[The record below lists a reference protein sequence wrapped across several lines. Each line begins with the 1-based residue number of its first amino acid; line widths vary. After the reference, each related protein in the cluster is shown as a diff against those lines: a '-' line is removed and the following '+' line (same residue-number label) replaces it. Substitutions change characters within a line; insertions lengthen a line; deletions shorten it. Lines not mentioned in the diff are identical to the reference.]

1 MAVSAVAEEVRERE
15 TFRYDSSL
23 INVVF
28 PEANDTVVFPSELT
42 PDPALTAFAQ
52 LGVLRL
58 DGCRALV
65 SLFDQKHQY
74 IVAEATPATPLSPGI
89 CAAQQPTGRD
99 GLGDRLLIW
108 GTSLPRASRICE
120 HVLLSSSR
128 ENPADQSSVG
138 QDNPGDLPVTIVG
151 DLAKHPAKY
160 CGGIVCPSWPEY
172 RFYAGVPL
180 RTPRGID
187 IGVFCVLDTEPRLDC
202 NRNTV
207 PIMQDLSR
215 TIMGYLE
222 TRRFRDGQRRADRMV
237 RGVGSFVQG
246 KSTTSGWEPA
256 PTGADARMAAEQ
268 ISSDSSRPELNGRE
282 NGDVDSE
289 PRQQTSTSVQGD
301 ESVHVNDGSMR
312 SVEHIF
318 SKAAQII
325 RESIEIDG
333 LFFLDAGIS
342 SFGGLASAGGIL
354 GMPGVG
360 RPSSATSMI
369 YAPGDTNSRPCC
381 KVLGFSTSSKSSI
394 DGDGQD
400 QDQIY
405 SRLPQ
410 HLLSELLKQF
420 PRGTVISL
428 GQDKAAKTTTS
439 DNVPNLET
447 RQSERPRA
455 PQTTR
460 RTRPQVTETHA
471 SNCFQSVG
479 EGRRCSIEAVLEELL
494 PEASNLA
501 FFPLWDTQK
510 RRWYAGGFAWTKKRS
525 RVLSIEGELSYLLAF
540 GTVIMADVFRTDAK
554 AVERSKMDVLS
565 SISHE
570 LRSPLHGIILGAE
583 LLHDTALDAFQGDLL
598 HSMETCSRTL
608 LDTVDHLLDWS
619 GVNNFLSPAP
629 VPPNNG
635 DVEERGWRRGEAASI
650 ESGMMRIVSRVK
662 VDLIVEEVVESVYAG
677 RIFQLRSLG
686 SNGGQQGQHSCAGA
700 DSAQHNAELAD
711 SSSSLAQKDSDI
723 ATVCI
728 DIQPNMPWAFYTQPG
743 ALRRVVMNLVGNSL
757 KFTSKGF
764 VKVSL
769 DQPRLDTGS
778 ADANQTCVRLTV
790 TDSGCGIGKSYLEND
805 VFTPFI
811 QEDSLKPGMGLG
823 LSFVERIVTALKGT
837 ISIDSI
843 VDKGTVISVVLP
855 LHAAVPDIA
864 STPRWPSPTDE
875 FDAQRNDLRG
885 LRVLLLGF
893 RDTPSVESEDGI
905 LGTNVVERE
914 AIANICRDWLQ
925 MQVVD
930 PSESND
936 LVPDL
941 LLCDETYLQLSAHN
955 PSQDIAS
962 SPPAVVICRNAI
974 SARRLTGNSA
984 FKRQPNKQ
992 LWEFSA
998 QPVGPRKLAKV
1009 LALTFKQWTSH
1020 QATLHPISSSS
1031 SSSTTTL
1038 QNPKDE
1044 EGPPQ
1049 LVGTS
1054 VRDVLP
1060 QRKRGDGTPDSPMST
1075 STIQE
1080 LALPERIRR
1089 STPLAPVTTAAAA
1102 AADQSYSSSSSTSNN
1117 NNNVCDGGT
1126 TEQPGTNFL
1135 LVDDNPINLKILRTY
1150 MKKLKL
1156 PYRTATNGQ
1165 QAVDIFGQDSGL
1177 YKCVFMDISMPV
1189 MDGFEATRHIR
1200 AIEMERG
1207 LHRCT
1212 IFALTGLAS
1221 ADAQQEAF
1229 TSGIDLF
1236 LTKPVKLAE
1245 LSQILAAQDL
1255 TDEMHGHR

>member
-1 MAVSAVAEEVRERE
+1 MVISAVNEAVRELE

-23 INVVF
+23 TNIVF
-28 PEANDTVVFPSELT
+28 SDGNDTAVFPSEVT

-58 DGCRALV
+58 NCCRALI
-65 SLFDQKHQY
+65 SLFDNKHQY
-74 IVAEATPATPLSPGI
+74 IVSEATPSTPLSGGI
-89 CAAQQPTGRD
+89 CAAQQPVGRD
-99 GLGDRLLIW
+99 GYGDRLLIW
-108 GTSLPRASRICE
+108 GTSLPRASSICE
-120 HVLLSSSR
+120 YVLLSSSSSSSNDIR
-128 ENPADQSSVG
+128 DADTEADTPLFSQENNNNNNNNNTS
-138 QDNPGDLPVTIVG
+138 PGDLPVTIVG
-151 DLAKHPAKY
+151 DLTDHPAKG
-160 CGGIVCPSWPEY
+160 CAHIVCPSWPDY

-187 IGVFCVLDTEPRLDC
+187 IGVFCVFDTEARGDC
-202 NRNTV
+202 DPNTV
-207 PIMQDLSR
+207 PIMRDLSR

-256 PTGADARMAAEQ
+256 PTRAETRMAEEQ
-268 ISSDSSRPELNGRE
+268 TTLDSSQAAEVLKPED
-282 NGDVDSE
+282 GDAIHDDSK
-289 PRQQTSTSVQGD
+289 PRLSSVHVD
-301 ESVHVNDGSMR
+301 ESVHVNDGSR
-312 SVEHIF
+312 QSVEHIF
-318 SKAAQII
+318 SKAAKII
-325 RESIEIDG
+325 RESIEADG
-333 LFFLDAGIS
+333 LLFLDAGIS
-342 SFGGLASAGGIL
+342 SFGGLATATGIL
-354 GMPGVG
+354 DVPGVD
-360 RPSSATSMI
+360 RYSSATSMI
-369 YAPGDTNSRPCC
+369 YAPGDTSNRPCC
-381 KVLGFSTSSKSSI
+381 KVLGFSTSSNSSI
-394 DGDGQD
+394 DGQRQNED
-400 QDQIY
+400 QSY
-405 SRLPQ
+405 NSLPQ
-410 HLLSELLKQF
+410 KLLRELLTQF
-420 PRGTVISL
+420 PRGSILSL
-428 GQDKAAKTTTS
+428 TQDKVRKETS
-439 DNVPNLET
+439 EVASNV
-447 RQSERPRA
+447 
-455 PQTTR
+455 TTR
-460 RTRPQVTETHA
+460 YLQRSHVPQKRFEHPQEA
-471 SNCFQSVG
+471 GHDRSRSVG
-479 EGRRCSIEAVLEELL
+479 EGGYSVEAALKELL
-494 PEASNLA
+494 PGASNVA

-510 RRWYAGGFAWTKKRS
+510 RRWYAGGFAWTKKSS

-583 LLHDTALDAFQGDLL
+583 LFHDTALDAFQGDLL

-619 GVNNFLSPAP
+619 GVNNFLSPAA
-629 VPPNNG
+629 VPENND
-635 DVEERGWRRGEAASI
+635 DVEERGLRRRGKAASI

-686 SNGGQQGQHSCAGA
+686 SNSSGHHGQSQNSSAGAGA
-700 DSAQHNAELAD
+700 DSVPHGQHAELVAD
-711 SSSSLAQKDSDI
+711 SSLTQKDSDI
-723 ATVCI
+723 ATVCV
-728 DIQPNMPWAFYTQPG
+728 DIQPNTPWAFYTQPG
-743 ALRRVVMNLVGNSL
+743 ALRRVVMNLVSNSL
-757 KFTSKGF
+757 KFTTKGF

-769 DQPRLDTGS
+769 DQPQLDAGGK
-778 ADANQTCVRLTV
+778 DPNQTYVRLTV

-855 LHAAVPDIA
+855 LPAVIPDIA
-864 STPRWPSPTDE
+864 SPVGAPMPTDE
-875 FDAQRNDLRG
+875 FEAQRNDLRG
-885 LRVLLLGF
+885 LRVLLVGF
-893 RDTPSVESEDGI
+893 RETPSVESDDGV
-905 LGTNVVERE
+905 LGTNVVERD
-914 AIANICRDWLQ
+914 AIASICRDWLQ

-941 LLCDETYLQLSAHN
+941 LLCDESYLQSSAHN
-955 PSQDIAS
+955 TSQHNAS

-974 SARRLTGNSA
+974 SARRLTGNNA

-1009 LALTFKQWTSH
+1009 LALTFKRWTTH
-1020 QATLHPISSSS
+1020 QATLHPLSSIVQ
-1031 SSSTTTL
+1031 T
-1038 QNPKDE
+1038 PEDE
-1044 EGPPQ
+1044 DGPPQ
-1049 LVGTS
+1049 LGGS
-1054 VRDVLP
+1054 ISDVCQLN
-1060 QRKRGDGTPDSPMST
+1060 RHGDGTPDSPLST

-1080 LALPERIRR
+1080 LSLPERIRR
-1089 STPLAPVTTAAAA
+1089 STPLVPVTC
-1102 AADQSYSSSSSTSNN
+1102 AADQSNI
-1117 NNNVCDGGT
+1117 CDST
-1126 TEQPGTNFL
+1126 TEPGTSFL
-1135 LVDDNPINLKILRTY
+1135 LVDDNPINLKILTTY

-1165 QAVDIFGQDSGL
+1165 QAVDVFGQDLGM

-1200 AIEMERG
+1200 AIEMESG

-1245 LSQILAAQDL
+1245 LSQILSAQDL
-1255 TDEMHGHR
+1255 T

>member
-1 MAVSAVAEEVRERE
+1 MAVSAAAEEVRERE
-15 TFRYDSSL
+15 TFRYDSPL
-23 INVVF
+23 INLVF
-28 PEANDTVVFPSELT
+28 PDANDSAVFPSELT

-58 DGCRALV
+58 DGCRALI
-65 SLFDQKHQY
+65 SLFDKKHQY
-74 IVAEATPATPLSPGI
+74 VVAEATPTTPLSPGI
-89 CAAQQPTGRD
+89 CAVHQPTGRD
-99 GLGDRLLIW
+99 GLAERLLLW
-108 GTSLPRASRICE
+108 GTSLPRVSGICE
-120 HVLLSSSR
+120 HVLLASDR
-128 ENPADQSSVG
+128 ENGADKSVFG
-138 QDNPGDLPVTIVG
+138 QDKPDHLPVTTVG
-151 DLAKHPAKY
+151 DLVNHPTKC
-160 CGGIVCPSWPEY
+160 CGRTVCPLWPDY

-187 IGVFCVLDTEPRLDC
+187 IGVFCVFDTEARLDC
-202 NRNTV
+202 NRSVV

-222 TRRFRDGQRRADRMV
+222 TRRLRDGQRRADRMV

-256 PTGADARMAAEQ
+256 PTDVFTRAAEERTSPRTPKAEICEQ
-268 ISSDSSRPELNGRE
+268 KNSEGKHDDSKPRSSSAHSDGSA
-282 NGDVDSE
+282 
-289 PRQQTSTSVQGD
+289 
-301 ESVHVNDGSMR
+301 HVNDGSMR

-318 SKAAQII
+318 SKAAKII
-325 RESIEIDG
+325 RESIEADG
-333 LFFLDAGIS
+333 LLFLDAGIS
-342 SFGGLASAGGIL
+342 SFGGLANTSGIS
-354 GMPGVG
+354 GVPSVE
-360 RPSSATSMI
+360 RRSSATSMF
-369 YAPGDTNSRPCC
+369 YAPGDLNMGPCC
-381 KVLGFSTSSKSSI
+381 KVLGFSTSSNSSI
-394 DGDGQD
+394 DGHHQD
-400 QDQIY
+400 QSYNQ
-405 SRLPQ
+405 LPQ
-410 HLLSELLKQF
+410 QVLSELLAQF
-420 PRGTVISL
+420 PRGTVVQQR
-428 GQDKAAKTTTS
+428 QDKATKTMS
-439 DNVPNLET
+439 DMSKLGH
-447 RQSERPRA
+447 
-455 PQTTR
+455 
-460 RTRPQVTETHA
+460 TRPEQRSVP
-471 SNCFQSVG
+471 QSSCNLTQGAQSICPKGIV
-479 EGRRCSIEAVLEELL
+479 GRRSSIEAVLKELL
-494 PEASNLA
+494 PGASNVA

-510 RRWYAGGFAWTKKRS
+510 RRWYAGGFAWTKKCS
-525 RVLSIEGELSYLLAF
+525 RVLSVEGELSYLVAF

-598 HSMETCSRTL
+598 HSVETCSHTL

-619 GVNNFLSPAP
+619 GVNNFLSPAS
-629 VPPNNG
+629 VPQNNG
-635 DVEERGWRRGEAASI
+635 HVEERGLRRGKAASI
-650 ESGMMRIVSRVK
+650 ESGMMNIVSRVK

-686 SNGGQQGQHSCAGA
+686 LNGGHQGNCSGAGA
-700 DSAQHNAELAD
+700 DSVQSAD
-711 SSSSLAQKDSDI
+711 LVDGSVATQKDSDI
-723 ATVCI
+723 ATICV
-728 DIQPNMPWAFYTQPG
+728 DIQPNTSWAFYTQPG
-743 ALRRVVMNLVGNSL
+743 ALRRVVMNLVSNSL
-757 KFTSKGF
+757 KFTTKGF

-769 DQPRLDTGS
+769 DQPRQDS
-778 ADANQTCVRLTV
+778 ACKDANHTFVRLTV

-811 QEDSLKPGMGLG
+811 QEDTLKPGMGLG

-837 ISIDSI
+837 ISIESI

-855 LHAAVPDIA
+855 LPAAMPDIA
-864 STPRWPSPTDE
+864 TPSSPLQIEE

-893 RDTPSVESEDGI
+893 RDTPSVDREDGV
-905 LGTNVVERE
+905 LGTNVVERD
-914 AIANICRDWLQ
+914 AMANICRDWLQ

-930 PSESND
+930 PSESGD

-941 LLCDETYLQLSAHN
+941 LLCDESYLQLSNAHN
-955 PSQDIAS
+955 PSQHNASS

-974 SARRLTGNSA
+974 SARRLTGNNA

-992 LWEFSA
+992 LWELSA

-1009 LALTFKQWTSH
+1009 LALTFKRWTSH
-1020 QATLHPISSSS
+1020 QAALHPIPSAVQ
-1031 SSSTTTL
+1031 T
-1038 QNPKDE
+1038 PEDE

-1049 LVGTS
+1049 FGNS
-1054 VRDVLP
+1054 INDVFQL
-1060 QRKRGDGTPDSPMST
+1060 KHGSDGTPDSPMST
-1075 STIQE
+1075 STMQE
-1080 LALPERIRR
+1080 LSLLPERIRR
-1089 STPLAPVTTAAAA
+1089 PTPLTPVTS
-1102 AADQSYSSSSSTSNN
+1102 ADQSPI
-1117 NNNVCDGGT
+1117 CHGI
-1126 TEQPGTNFL
+1126 TEPGTNFL
-1135 LVDDNPINLKILRTY
+1135 LVDDNPINLKILTTY

-1165 QAVDIFGQDSGL
+1165 QAVDVFGQDSGR

-1200 AIEMERG
+1200 AMEMERR
-1207 LHRCT
+1207 LHRCA

-1245 LSQILAAQDL
+1245 LSQILSARDL
-1255 TDEMHGHR
+1255 M

>member
-1 MAVSAVAEEVRERE
+1 M
-15 TFRYDSSL
+15 
-23 INVVF
+23 
-28 PEANDTVVFPSELT
+28 
-42 PDPALTAFAQ
+42 
-52 LGVLRL
+52 
-58 DGCRALV
+58 
-65 SLFDQKHQY
+65 
-74 IVAEATPATPLSPGI
+74 
-89 CAAQQPTGRD
+89 
-99 GLGDRLLIW
+99 
-108 GTSLPRASRICE
+108 
-120 HVLLSSSR
+120 
-128 ENPADQSSVG
+128 
-138 QDNPGDLPVTIVG
+138 
-151 DLAKHPAKY
+151 
-160 CGGIVCPSWPEY
+160 
-172 RFYAGVPL
+172 
-180 RTPRGID
+180 
-187 IGVFCVLDTEPRLDC
+187 
-202 NRNTV
+202 V

-256 PTGADARMAAEQ
+256 PTGAETKMAEAQTTLESTQAEAVKTEDRDV
-268 ISSDSSRPELNGRE
+268 IHDDSKPRLSSVHL
-282 NGDVDSE
+282 
-289 PRQQTSTSVQGD
+289 D
-301 ESVHVNDGSMR
+301 ERVHVNDGSR
-312 SVEHIF
+312 QSAEHIF
-318 SKAAQII
+318 SKAAKII
-325 RESIEIDG
+325 RESIEADG
-333 LFFLDAGIS
+333 LLFLDAGIS
-342 SFGGLASAGGIL
+342 SFGGLATASGIL
-354 GMPGVG
+354 GVSGVD
-360 RPSSATSMI
+360 RRSSGTSMI
-369 YAPGDTNSRPCC
+369 YAPGDTSNMPCC
-381 KVLGFSTSSKSSI
+381 KVLGFSTSSNSSI
-394 DGDGQD
+394 DDNGQTED
-400 QDQIY
+400 QSYNI
-405 SRLPQ
+405 LPQ
-410 HLLSELLKQF
+410 KLLRELLTQF
-420 PRGTVISL
+420 PRGTVLSL
-428 GQDKAAKTTTS
+428 RQDKIRKTTDEDCS
-439 DNVPNLET
+439 DVTTEYET
-447 RQSERPRA
+447 QSHE
-455 PQTTR
+455 PQNR
-460 RTRPQVTETHA
+460 FRHPQEA
-471 SNCFQSVG
+471 RSDLSQGVG
-479 EGRRCSIEAVLEELL
+479 EGGYSIESALKELL
-494 PEASNLA
+494 PGASNVA

-510 RRWYAGGFAWTKKRS
+510 RRWYAGGFAWTNKCS

-619 GVNNFLSPAP
+619 GVNNFLSPAA
-629 VPPNNG
+629 VPANNG
-635 DVEERGWRRGEAASI
+635 DVEERGLRRGKAASI

-677 RIFQLRSLG
+677 RIFQLRSIG
-686 SNGGQQGQHSCAGA
+686 SNGSGQHGQSQNSSPSVGA
-700 DSAQHNAELAD
+700 DSVQHEQQQQQQQQQHSELAAD
-711 SSSSLAQKDSDI
+711 SSLTQNDSDI
-723 ATVCI
+723 ATVCV
-728 DIQPNMPWAFYTQPG
+728 DIQPNTPWEFYTQPG
-743 ALRRVVMNLVGNSL
+743 ALRRVVMNLVSNSL
-757 KFTSKGF
+757 KFTTEGF

-769 DQPRLDTGS
+769 DQPQLDAGS
-778 ADANQTCVRLTV
+778 KDPNQTYVRLTV

-855 LHAAVPDIA
+855 LPAAIPDVA
-864 STPRWPSPTDE
+864 SPIRPTLPTDG
-875 FDAQRNDLRG
+875 FDAQRDDLRG

-893 RDTPSVESEDGI
+893 RDTPSVDSEDGV
-905 LGTNVVERE
+905 LGTNVVERD

-941 LLCDETYLQLSAHN
+941 LLCDETYLHLSSHN
-955 PSQDIAS
+955 PSQHNAS

-974 SARRLTGNSA
+974 SARRLTGNNA
-984 FKRQPNKQ
+984 FKRQANKQ

-1009 LALTFKQWTSH
+1009 LALTFKRWTTH
-1020 QATLHPISSSS
+1020 QATLHPISSPVQ
-1031 SSSTTTL
+1031 T
-1038 QNPKDE
+1038 PEDE
-1044 EGPPQ
+1044 IGPPQ
-1049 LVGTS
+1049 LGGS
-1054 VRDVLP
+1054 INDVF
-1060 QRKRGDGTPDSPMST
+1060 QFNRRGDGSPDSPMST
-1075 STIQE
+1075 NTIQE
-1080 LALPERIRR
+1080 LPLPERIRR
-1089 STPLAPVTTAAAA
+1089 CTLLVPAACA
-1102 AADQSYSSSSSTSNN
+1102 AADQA
-1117 NNNVCDGGT
+1117 NVCDGT
-1126 TEQPGTNFL
+1126 AEPGNSFL
-1135 LVDDNPINLKILRTY
+1135 LVDDNPINLKILTTY
-1150 MKKLKL
+1150 MKKLEL

-1165 QAVDIFGQDSGL
+1165 QAVDAFSQDLGM

-1200 AIEMERG
+1200 AIEMGKG

-1245 LSQILAAQDL
+1245 LSQILSAQDL
-1255 TDEMHGHR
+1255 T